1 MASPQELKD
10 IMMAVES
17 STLFRSALE
26 AMLDKASAESGIK
39 LEPGERRAFR
49 LSVATIEDD
58 DDGKSYQFY
67 NICASKG
74 CTVVKGKKKAKKPII
89 I

>member
-1 MASPQELKD
+1 MATAQQLRD
-10 IMMAVES
+10 IMIAVES
-17 STLFRSALE
+17 STLFRSALD
-26 AMLDKASAESGIK
+26 AMLDKASAASGIK

-49 LSVATIEDD
+49 LSVATVEDD
-58 DDGKSYQFY
+58 DDGKSYHFY